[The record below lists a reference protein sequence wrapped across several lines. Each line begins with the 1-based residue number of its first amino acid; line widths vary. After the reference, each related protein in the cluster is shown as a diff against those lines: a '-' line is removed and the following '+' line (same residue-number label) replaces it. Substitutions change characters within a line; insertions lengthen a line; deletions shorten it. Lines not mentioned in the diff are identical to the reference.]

1 MQVRFV
7 HLLCAFAFVLYDISY
22 NRLLQERGMKKIVNL
37 SFFLVFALTACD
49 GWSYTVPTFPA
60 PPPTIT
66 PSIITITPVIV
77 TITNTTTPL
86 VLTDTPTETSTETA
100 TPETTASVTST
111 QTAISFT
118 EPPSPT
124 NTATPLPV
132 PQNIVVEVLGCNTSI
147 DITHAMGEV
156 TNAYVTLKNTTSIS
170 LTDVCATLNAND
182 EGRVHPD
189 KTVCVPSLENGHQVT
204 LKLTVDST
212 YRVETPIQI
221 EVKSGEEL
229 LSRVGQESCRD
240 IGLFA
245 PAPETLLTPVPIE

>member
-1 MQVRFV
+1 
-7 HLLCAFAFVLYDISY
+7 
-22 NRLLQERGMKKIVNL
+22 MKKIVPL
-37 SFFLVFALTACD
+37 TLFLALLLTACD

-66 PSIITITPVIV
+66 PSIVTITPVIM

-86 VLTDTPTETSTETA
+86 VLTNTPIETSTETV

-118 EPPSPT
+118 ETSSPT
-124 NTATPLPV
+124 NTATPPPV
-132 PQNIVVEVLGCNTSI
+132 PPNITVEVLGCNTSI
-147 DITHAMGEV
+147 DITHGMGEV
-156 TNAYVTLKNTTSIS
+156 TNAYVTLKNTAGIS
-170 LTDVCATLNAND
+170 LTDVCTTLNAID

-189 KTVCVPSLENGHQVT
+189 KTVCVPSLESGQQVT

-221 EVKSGEEL
+221 EVKSGDNL
-229 LSRVGQESCRD
+229 LARVGQESCREID
-240 IGLFA
+240 LFA
-245 PAPETLLTPVPIE
+245 PSRGSLLTPVPIE